1 MVCFFSLIYSFK
13 IFRHMEYVG
22 LHCFLASGLADVGAG
37 LVQGAMGTPNGELNL
52 YEGVVED
59 FSE

>member
-1 MVCFFSLIYSFK
+1 
-13 IFRHMEYVG
+13 MEYVG